1 MTHQAQRTETT
12 DSLTQQAYER
22 IEEMIVT
29 LVLAPGQTVSEAGL
43 AESLGMSRTPVR
55 EALQKLAREGLV
67 RVMPRRGLL
76 ITEFDV
82 GRQLRMLDVR
92 RQIDRLLATRAA
104 ARRTG
109 QQAERFR
116 DVADAFGEAAKQE
129 DDTLFTRADRAF
141 NALIVAA
148 AANEFAAEAASLTQG
163 LSRRFWYAHHER
175 FSKIGQAADLHRAI
189 ALAIA
194 GGDEAA
200 AGAASDALLDH
211 VEAFT
216 RATL

>member
-29 LVLAPGQTVSEAGL
+29 LVLAPGETVSEAGL

-116 DVADAFGEAAKQE
+116 EVANAFGEAAKRE

-141 NALIVAA
+141 NGLIVAA

-175 FSKIGQAADLHRAI
+175 FSEIGQAADLHRAI

-194 GGDEAA
+194 DGDEAA

>member
-1 MTHQAQRTETT
+1 MTHQRPENGE
-12 DSLTQQAYER
+12 SLTRQAYER

-29 LVLAPGQTVSEAGL
+29 LVLAPGETVSEADL
-43 AESLGMSRTPVR
+43 AEGLGMSRTPVR

-104 ARRTG
+104 TRRTS
-109 QQAERFR
+109 QQAEGFR
-116 DVADAFGEAAKQE
+116 DVADAFGEAAGQD

-141 NALIVAA
+141 NALITTA

-175 FSKIGQAADLHRAI
+175 FSEIGQAADLHRAI

-194 GGDEAA
+194 DGDEEA

>member
-1 MTHQAQRTETT
+1 
-12 DSLTQQAYER
+12 
-22 IEEMIVT
+22 MIVT
-29 LVLAPGQTVSEAGL
+29 LVLAPGETVSEAAL

-92 RQIDRLLATRAA
+92 RQIDRLLASRAA
-104 ARRTG
+104 TRRSAE
-109 QQAERFR
+109 QAERFR
-116 DVADAFGEAAKQE
+116 EVAAQFAEADRQD

-141 NALIVAA
+141 NELIGVAA
-148 AANEFAAEAASLTQG
+148 DNEFATEAALLTQG
-163 LSRRFWYAHHER
+163 LSRRFWSAHHER
-175 FSKIGQAADLHRAI
+175 FSEIGLAADLHRAI

-194 GGDEAA
+194 DGDEAA

>member
-1 MTHQAQRTETT
+1 MSEQPQRTEASE
-12 DSLTQQAYER
+12 SLTRRAYER

-29 LVLAPGQTVSEAGL
+29 LDLAPGETVSEAAL
-43 AESLGMSRTPVR
+43 AQSLGMSRTPVR
-55 EALQKLAREGLV
+55 EALQRLAREGLV

-92 RQIDRLLATRAA
+92 RQIDRLLAMRAA
-104 ARRTG
+104 TRRSA
-109 QQAERFR
+109 QQADRFR
-116 DVADAFGEAAKQE
+116 EVAAQFAEAAEQN

-141 NALIVAA
+141 NELITAA
-148 AANEFAAEAASLTQG
+148 AANEFATEAASLTQG

-175 FSKIGQAADLHRAI
+175 FSEIGQAADLHRAI
-189 ALAIA
+189 ALTIA
-194 GGDEAA
+194 DGNEAA
-200 AGAASDALLDH
+200 AGAASNTLLDH

>member
-1 MTHQAQRTETT
+1 MNQQVETA
-12 DSLTQQAYER
+12 DSLTRRAYR
-22 IEEMIVT
+22 QIEEMIVT
-29 LVLAPGQTVSEAGL
+29 LALAPGATVSEGAL

-104 ARRTG
+104 SRRTP
-109 QQAERFR
+109 QQAEGFR
-116 DVADAFGEAAKQE
+116 AVAAEFAEAARQN

-141 NALIVAA
+141 NDLIVAA
-148 AANEFAAEAASLTQG
+148 AGNEFAAEAASLTQG

-175 FSKIGQAADLHRAI
+175 FSEIGEAADFHRAI

-194 GGDEAA
+194 EGDEDA